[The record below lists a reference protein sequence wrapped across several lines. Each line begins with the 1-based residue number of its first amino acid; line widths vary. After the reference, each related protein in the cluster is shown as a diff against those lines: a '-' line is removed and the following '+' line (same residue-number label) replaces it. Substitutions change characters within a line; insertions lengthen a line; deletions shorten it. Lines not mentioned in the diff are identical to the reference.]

1 MCLLWLINIAGNVT
15 ASQTFLKK
23 LSRSD
28 ICPVVY
34 RRRVAFGQAL
44 QAVTILEGGKVSGK
58 NLEIS
63 RSIYNSTAV
72 S

>member
-1 MCLLWLINIAGNVT
+1 MCLLGLINIAENVT
-15 ASQTFLKK
+15 ANQTCLKK
-23 LSRSD
+23 PSRSY

-34 RRRVAFGQAL
+34 RRRVAFGRARQL
-44 QAVTILEGGKVSGK
+44 VTILEGGIVSGK

-63 RSIYNSTAV
+63 RSIYNSAAL